1 CPCPQHVTQPPRVAF
16 PTRRSSDLS
25 TAATGT
31 STSTGRA
38 KRNPHRLR
46 GVSGSSEAQVT
57 APGGHRL
64 VRLTLPLACLGAAL
78 PVIVSTIHAISERW
92 IPYGDQAVIASQA
105 YDVFT
110 SHTPLLGQYSASY
123 HLVSQPTYSLGP
135 MLYWLLA
142 LP

>member
-78 PVIVSTIHAISERW
+78 PVIVSTRSEEH
-92 IPYGDQAVIASQA
+92 
-105 YDVFT
+105 T
-110 SHTPLLGQYSASY
+110 SELQSRVE
-123 HLVSQPTYSLGP
+123 LVSR
-135 MLYWLLA
+135 LLIEI
-142 LP
+142 